1 MLRIAIIF
9 LAMMWVVICRIHA
22 VRAEVD
28 SLSSQDS
35 VPQTTLTD
43 LPRLRESIHK
53 GCIYKFRPRQLLAPL
68 AVIGAAVVGINSD
81 WAESLNKEIKKGLQI
96 NDRANQ
102 YHFEDWVQYAP
113 AGGTYALKV
122 GGVKGKHDYV
132 DLTILTAMSYA
143 FMAAGV
149 NATKYTV
156 KKLRPDGS
164 TRNSFPSGHTATAF
178 VGAELLRRE
187 YWDTSPW
194 IGVAGYAVAGTTAF
208 FRMYHNRHWF
218 TDVIAGAGMGAL
230 SVQVAYWLYPVI
242 TRTFCKKR
250 FLKNTNIFPYATD
263 YGKGVSL
270 TFNL

>member
-1 MLRIAIIF
+1 MLRVSIVFLVMIWAIICRVQAD
-9 LAMMWVVICRIHA
+9 LAETDTLA
-22 VRAEVD
+22 T
-28 SLSSQDS
+28 QDS
-35 VPQTTLTD
+35 VPVAALADTQKV
-43 LPRLRESIHK
+43 RLRLPK
-53 GCIYKFRPRQLLAPL
+53 GCPYRFRPRQLLAP
-68 AVIGAAVVGINSD
+68 AVVIGAAAIGMNTD
-81 WAESLNKEIKKGLQI
+81 WAHSLNKEIRKGLQI

-102 YHFEDWVQYAP
+102 YHFEDWLQYVP
-113 AGGTYALKV
+113 VVSTYGLKLA
-122 GGVKGKHDYV
+122 GVKGKHDYV
-132 DLTILTAMSYA
+132 DLTIITALSYA
-143 FMAAGV
+143 FMAASV
-149 NATKYTV
+149 NGTKYTV

-194 IGVAGYAVAGTTAF
+194 IGVAGYVVAGTTAF

-218 TDVIAGAGMGAL
+218 TDVIAGAGVGVL

-250 FLKNTNIFPYATD
+250 FLKNTNIFPYANE